1 MKPPTTAPIT
11 LVCLA
16 FGLLVFLSL
25 NTQTAQAQQ
34 IQVTAADPS
43 AAAQG
48 TINLNV
54 NVTGKGFKNG
64 ARAKWFITGTSDPG
78 GVQVNSTIFVNS
90 VELTAN
96 ITVSDTA
103 IIANF
108 DIQVLNSDGRGGK
121 GTELFAV
128 TAKGS
133 GGGCTNLALSPSSST
148 TEYITLS
155 PVWSFPVAS
164 DATCSPASIVSGS
177 LDTCFGGTGI
187 VASSISPPN
196 WAVEVQMQADGK
208 SVVALHGANPSGSG
222 SDFYAVRY
230 DSDGNLDTTFG
241 TGGLVRIQFTSC
253 ADAEHIAAVA
263 LQSDGKILLAGSAYI
278 KSNTYGFA
286 VARLNPDGSLD
297 SSFGNGGRV
306 FFGFSSSAVLRAMVL
321 QPDSRI
327 VLVGSQSSDFAVARI
342 NANGTLD
349 NTFGTGGKVVVQ
361 TVKSNTD
368 GVGGANAV
376 TLQSINNEERI
387 VVGGGRPSTSRLSR
401 DFAIMRFTPSGA
413 LDTSFGSGG
422 QVFTDFYGYMDRVD
436 ELVIVG
442 NSIVAGGMARRSTAT
457 EGADFGLVK
466 YRVDGQLDST
476 FGIGGKVV
484 TDILGTQNYIEGMA
498 IQPDGKIVA
507 AGAASPDIF
516 TGDFALVR
524 YNPDGSLDTSFG
536 PGGNGVVLTDFSSRD
551 GGTGGVALQADGR
564 IVIAG
569 SAGTSSNT
577 TYVVLARYMP

>member
-1 MKPPTTAPIT
+1 MKPKTTT
-11 LVCLA
+11 HTNLVCLA
-16 FGLLVFLSL
+16 LGLLLLFCA
-25 NTQTAQAQQ
+25 NTQIAQAQQ
-34 IQVTAADPS
+34 VQVTAADPS
-43 AAAQG
+43 AAAQA
-48 TINLNV
+48 TVNLDV
-54 NVTGKGFKNG
+54 KVTGKGFKNG
-64 ARAKWFITGTSDPG
+64 ANAKFLVTGTADPG
-78 GVQVNSTIFVNS
+78 GVQVNSTTFVS
-90 VELTAN
+90 STELRAN
-96 ITVSDTA
+96 INVADTA
-103 IIANF
+103 IIASF

-121 GTELFAV
+121 GTELFRV
-128 TAKGS
+128 VEKGS
-133 GGGCTNLALSPSSST
+133 SGGCTNLALSPSST
-148 TEYITLS
+148 TEYVTLN
-155 PVWSFPVAS
+155 PAWFFPVAS
-164 DATCSPASIVSGS
+164 DATCSPASIASGS
-177 LDTCFGGTGI
+177 LDTCFGAGGI
-187 VASSISPPN
+187 VATSISPPN
-196 WAVEVQMQADGK
+196 WAVGVRIQSDGK
-208 SVVALHGANPSGSG
+208 PVVALPGENPSGTG
-222 SDFYAVRY
+222 SDFYAARY

-253 ADAEHIAAVA
+253 ADAEHIAALA
-263 LQSDGKILLAGSAYI
+263 IQSDGKILLAGSAYI
-278 KSNTYGFA
+278 NGNTYGFA

-306 FFGFSSSAVLRAMVL
+306 FFGFTGSALLRAMVL
-321 QPDSRI
+321 QSDGRI
-327 VLVGSQSSDFAVARI
+327 VLVGSRSSDFAVARI

-361 TVKSNTD
+361 TVKSTD

-401 DFAIMRFTPSGA
+401 DFALMRFTSTGA

-436 ELVIVG
+436 ALVLVG
-442 NSIVAGGMARRSTAT
+442 NSIVAGGMARRSTST

-476 FGIGGKVV
+476 FGVGGKVV
-484 TDILGTQNYIEGMA
+484 TDILSTQNYIEGMA

-507 AGAASPDIF
+507 VGAASPDIN
-516 TGDFALVR
+516 TGDFALIR

-551 GGTGGVALQADGR
+551 TGTGGVALQPDGR

-569 SAGTSSNT
+569 SAGTSSST
-577 TYVVLARYMP
+577 TYVVLLRYMP

>member
-1 MKPPTTAPIT
+1 MKPRIITPIT
-11 LVCLA
+11 VVCFG
-16 FGLLVFLSL
+16 FGLLVFLIA
-25 NTQTAQAQQ
+25 NTQNAQAQQ
-34 IQVTAADPS
+34 VQVTAADPPV
-43 AAAQG
+43 AAQA
-48 TINLNV
+48 TLNLTV
-54 NVTGKGFKNG
+54 KVTGRGFKNG
-64 ARAKWFITGTSDPG
+64 ARAKFLVTGTADPG
-78 GVQVNSTIFVNS
+78 GVQVNSTTFVS
-90 VELTAN
+90 STELRAN
-96 ITVSDTA
+96 IDVDETA

-108 DIQVLNSDGRGGK
+108 DIEVLNSDGRGGK
-121 GTELFAV
+121 GTELFRV
-128 TAKGS
+128 VENGS
-133 GGGCTNLALSPSSST
+133 SGGCTNLALSPSST
-148 TEYITLS
+148 TEYVPLNS
-155 PVWSFPVAS
+155 ASSFPVAS
-164 DATCSPASIVSGS
+164 DATCSPASIASGS
-177 LDTCFGGTGI
+177 LDTCFGAGGI
-187 VASSISPPN
+187 VATSISPPN
-196 WAVEVQMQADGK
+196 WPVGVRIQADGK
-208 SVVALHGANPSGSG
+208 AVVALPGENPSGTG

-253 ADAEHIAAVA
+253 ADAEHIAALA

-278 KSNTYGFA
+278 NGNTYGFA

-306 FFGFSSSAVLRAMVL
+306 FFGFTGSTLLRAMVL
-321 QPDSRI
+321 QTDGRI
-327 VLVGSQSSDFAVARI
+327 VLVGSRSSDFAVARL

-349 NTFGTGGKVVVQ
+349 NAFGTGGKVVVQ
-361 TVKSNTD
+361 TVKSTD

-401 DFAIMRFTPSGA
+401 DFAIMRFTPNGA

-436 ELVIVG
+436 ALLIVG
-442 NSIVAGGMARRSTAT
+442 NSIVAAGMARRSTST

-476 FGIGGKVV
+476 FGVGGKVV
-484 TDILGTQNYIEGMA
+484 TDILSTQNYIEGMA

-507 AGAASPDIF
+507 VGAASPDVN

-524 YNPDGSLDTSFG
+524 YNADGSLDTSFG

-551 GGTGGVALQADGR
+551 TGTGGVALHPDGR
-564 IVIAG
+564 IVMAG
-569 SAGTSSNT
+569 SAGTSSDT
-577 TYVVLARYMP
+577 TYVVLLRYMP